1 MDDDTSRDTTECKE
15 IKLDSPSVNRTIK
28 SLPSRQ
34 SGIDKALAAMAIP
47 SFAGI
52 ASQVF
57 AKQSVIDN
65 SLAAMAK
72 PIALESAMQAFSSQQ
87 AVIDNAMAA
96 IARPS
101 FIDIASQVFAKQSVI
116 DNSLAAMAKP
126 IALESAMQAF
136 SSQQAVIDNAMAA
149 IARPSFIDIASQVF
163 AKQSVIDNSLAAMAK
178 PIALESAMQAFSSQ
192 QAVIDNA
199 MAAIADSSSL
209 AHAIKS
215 FATASSV
222 FLSDSS
228 YLSEMAQV
236 ISAVN
241 MESVN
246 ASSIERELESTESKF
261 NLVENGKNFLS
272 TFKSLPPLIQFI
284 LFAFLMNV
292 ILPQVNS
299 ISANLLTPLVENYLE
314 SNKKSDRQKIK
325 DIKKIP
331 LTLNDIDTT
340 DLRFITG
347 NNVRLRANPSTNA
360 EIYDELVLGQIVTVL
375 AKKRNWVEVMYE
387 YEGGESMS
395 GWVFTRHTAKFVK

>member
-1 MDDDTSRDTTECKE
+1 MDDYTSRDTTECKE

-28 SLPSRQ
+28 PLPSRQ
-34 SGIDKALAAMAIP
+34 PGVDKALAAMA
-47 SFAGI
+47 
-52 ASQVF
+52 
-57 AKQSVIDN
+57 
-65 SLAAMAK
+65 K
-72 PIALESAMQAFSSQQ
+72 PTALESAMQAFSSQQ

-149 IARPSFIDIASQVF
+149 IARPSFIDITSQVF
-163 AKQSVIDNSLAAMAK
+163 ANSLGAIAK

-199 MAAIADSSSL
+199 MAAIADSSGL

-215 FATASSV
+215 FATASSA

-246 ASSIERELESTESKF
+246 ASNIERELESTESKF

-314 SNKKSDRQKIK
+314 SNKKTDRQKIK

-347 NNVRLRANPSTNA
+347 NNVRLRASPSTNA

-395 GWVFTRHTAKFVK
+395 GWVFTRHTAKFIK

>member
-1 MDDDTSRDTTECKE
+1 MDDETSRDTTECKE
-15 IKLDSPSVNRTIK
+15 IKLDLPSVNRTIK
-28 SLPSRQ
+28 SLSLRQ
-34 SGIDKALAAMAIP
+34 SGIDKALAAVARP
-47 SFAGI
+47 SFTGI

-57 AKQSVIDN
+57 AKRSVIDN
-65 SLAAMAK
+65 TLAAMAK
-72 PIALESAMQAFSSQQ
+72 PTALESAMQAFSSQQ
-87 AVIDNAMAA
+87 AVIDKAMAA

-116 DNSLAAMAKP
+116 DNAMAAMVKP
-126 IALESAMQAF
+126 VALESAMQAF
-136 SSQQAVIDNAMAA
+136 SSQQAVIDNAMT
-149 IARPSFIDIASQVF
+149 V
-163 AKQSVIDNSLAAMAK
+163 
-178 PIALESAMQAFSSQ
+178 
-192 QAVIDNA
+192 
-199 MAAIADSSSL
+199 IADSSSL

-215 FATASSV
+215 FATASSF

-236 ISAVN
+236 VSAAN
-241 MESVN
+241 IESVN

-261 NLVENGKNFLS
+261 NLVENDKNFLS

-314 SNKKSDRQKIK
+314 FNKKSDRQKIK

-331 LTLNDIDTT
+331 LKLNDIDIT

-347 NNVRLRANPSTNA
+347 NNVRLRASPSTNA

-375 AKKRNWVEVMYE
+375 TKKKNWVEVMYE

-395 GWVFTRHTAKFVK
+395 GWVFTGHTAKFVK

>member
-1 MDDDTSRDTTECKE
+1 
-15 IKLDSPSVNRTIK
+15 
-28 SLPSRQ
+28 
-34 SGIDKALAAMAIP
+34 
-47 SFAGI
+47 
-52 ASQVF
+52 
-57 AKQSVIDN
+57 
-65 SLAAMAK
+65 
-72 PIALESAMQAFSSQQ
+72 
-87 AVIDNAMAA
+87 
-96 IARPS
+96 
-101 FIDIASQVFAKQSVI
+101 
-116 DNSLAAMAKP
+116 
-126 IALESAMQAF
+126 
-136 SSQQAVIDNAMAA
+136 
-149 IARPSFIDIASQVF
+149 
-163 AKQSVIDNSLAAMAK
+163 MAK

-246 ASSIERELESTESKF
+246 ASSIDRELESTESKF

-325 DIKKIP
+325 DIKKIS

-347 NNVRLRANPSTNA
+347 NNVRLRASPSTNA

-375 AKKRNWVEVMYE
+375 AKKRNWVEVMYA